1 MRVRVAV
8 ITVIIGLGNRCVVGA
23 SVTVTVSVSVAIA
36 VCVSVSVCV
45 AVGFAGG
52 DVQRRDAG
60 AGDRGDR
67 GRRDR

>member
-1 MRVRVAV
+1 LRVRVAV

-36 VCVSVSVCV
+36 VCVSVSVEL
-45 AVGFAGG
+45 AGG